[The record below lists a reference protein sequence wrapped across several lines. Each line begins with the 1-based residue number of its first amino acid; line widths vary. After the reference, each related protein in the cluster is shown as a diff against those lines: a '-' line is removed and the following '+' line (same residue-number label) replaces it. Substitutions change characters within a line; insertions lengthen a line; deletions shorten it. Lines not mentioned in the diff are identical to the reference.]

1 MSSID
6 PAMPPEP
13 SGPVH
18 LASVPVDPLAS
29 HIAAMMRSL
38 DDEVHRLRDEATAEA
53 ARAIDE
59 ARTTAVRLVD
69 DARAKAHR
77 ILEQANHEVAEAE
90 ARRDAM
96 LEERA
101 TVITELLRIRDTI
114 VGLAGRFDQERPDL
128 IGSSKPG
135 LKGAIPPPPRARRVD
150 ENQQA
155 LFSPSA
161 SPNDAA
167 ETSD

>member
-1 MSSID
+1 
-6 PAMPPEP
+6 
-13 SGPVH
+13 VR

-53 ARAIDE
+53 ARAKDE
-59 ARTTAVRLVD
+59 ARTTAGRLVD

-101 TVITELLRIRDTI
+101 TVIAELLRIRDTI

-135 LKGAIPPPPRARRVD
+135 LKGGAIPPPPRSRRVD
-150 ENQQA
+150 ENQQE
-155 LFSPSA
+155 LFSA
-161 SPNDAA
+161 AADANDAA